1 MSFLSNRF
9 RKKSNGLPQWVA
21 LDQEALRT
29 AAAMEHLEDHG
40 NLDSFPG
47 SQNEKLAL
55 MMTARRR
62 GLVRW
67 NRRTRC
73 YELSNLRR
81 ERSGTRRALRES
93 DGRTDP
99 PPASAA
105 SSGKRWTLGPIMAA
119 IAGMAIGA
127 AIVALLPGS
136 SWKQSTREQ
145 AAVATGTKP
154 SGTSKSAEQ
163 SDAGDLRA
171 GHPLTTGLP
180 ESEIKPR
187 E

>member
-9 RKKSNGLPQWVA
+9 RKKSNGLPPWLA

-67 NRRTRC
+67 NRR
-73 YELSNLRR
+73 
-81 ERSGTRRALRES
+81 
-93 DGRTDP
+93 
-99 PPASAA
+99 
-105 SSGKRWTLGPIMAA
+105 
-119 IAGMAIGA
+119 
-127 AIVALLPGS
+127 IVLLLMLL
-136 SWKQSTREQ
+136 
-145 AAVATGTKP
+145 AT
-154 SGTSKSAEQ
+154 
-163 SDAGDLRA
+163 
-171 GHPLTTGLP
+171 
-180 ESEIKPR
+180 
-187 E
+187 